1 MIAKFE
7 ELDWSPTPIGEV
19 SLRRRVD
26 PVSGVD
32 IYEVKLGDEFLMS
45 SMFTAAEIALSR
57 LALERLAATRG
68 TRTASID
75 PASPDWDIVVGG
87 LGLGYTAERVLEDQR
102 VHELVVV
109 ELLEPVIDWHR
120 RALVP
125 VGPVLTADA
134 RCRLVQG
141 DFFAMAASATTTGAR
156 SARTVAAHEHA
167 SGSGFD
173 PERPGRVFDA
183 VILDIDHSPRH
194 FLDGAS
200 AGFYSVEGTRQLAE
214 HLQPGGVYAIWSND
228 PPDQAYVDV
237 LSQVFDDVVA
247 EVITFP
253 NPLQDREATA
263 TIYLATRA

>member
-1 MIAKFE
+1 MSAKFE

-26 PVSGVD
+26 PVTGVD

-57 LALERLAATRG
+57 LALERLAVTRAHQP
-68 TRTASID
+68 T
-75 PASPDWDIVVGG
+75 WDVVVGG
-87 LGLGYTAERVLEDQR
+87 LGLGYTAHRVLEDPR
-102 VHELVVV
+102 VRSLVVV
-109 ELLEPVIDWHR
+109 ELLEPVIDWHQR
-120 RALVP
+120 GLVP

-141 DFFAMAASATTTGAR
+141 DFFAMARSATAGGE
-156 SARTVAAHEHA
+156 AHA
-167 SGSGFD
+167 NSGFD
-173 PERPGRVFDA
+173 PEAPGRIFDA
-183 VILDIDHSPRH
+183 VVLDIDHAPDH

-200 AGFYSVEGTRQLAE
+200 AGFYSVGATRELAE
-214 HLQPGGVYAIWSND
+214 HLAPGGVYAIWSND
-228 PPDQAYVDV
+228 PPDQTYVDV

-253 NPLQDREATA
+253 NPLQDRDATA
-263 TIYLATRA
+263 TVYVGTKSL